1 MASDITR
8 TAMLD
13 DGDTLL
19 TLYRYHLHV
28 TDSTG
33 ETTTHSFDG
42 RVCTVGTHPDNHL
55 CLDDPEVSRQH
66 CQIEVEADG
75 YRLRDLNSKNGC
87 YLGALR
93 LGEIYLENG
102 TTWRIGRHEIRFEP
116 TDETVD
122 IRLSRK
128 SHFSGLIGGSTAMRE
143 VFGVLERVA
152 PTEAT
157 VLIEG
162 ESGTGKE
169 LAARAIHERSKR
181 KDGPFVVFD
190 CSAVA
195 KDLLESELFG
205 HVKGAFTGAVASRDG
220 LFAAASGG
228 TLFLDEIG
236 DMPIE
241 VQVALLRVLETG
253 EVRPVGGHRA
263 RAVDV
268 RLVAATDA
276 KLQER
281 VSAGTFR
288 LALLQRISG
297 YQIHMPPLR
306 ERRDDV
312 GRLLARFLHE
322 ELERQGHL
330 DRLHPQDRGAKP
342 WLPAVIVG
350 RLLRYRWPG
359 NVREL
364 RNVVRQ
370 IVITN
375 RSTQTF
381 ELDPAVEA
389 LFLTEPSAPSAPV
402 VAEVDAPAAQ
412 RRPADITDAQ
422 LVSTLRENDY
432 RYESTARALGIA
444 RNSLMA
450 LIEKSPS
457 VRRPRDIAPHEITAT
472 LAACDG
478 DTTRA
483 AAALGVPR
491 RGLQRRITELGL

>member
-205 HVKGAFTGAVASRDG
+205 HVKGAFTGAHAERKGAFELAD
-220 LFAAASGG
+220 GG
-228 TLFLDEIG
+228 TLFLDELG
-236 DMPIE
+236 ELSLDLQPK
-241 VQVALLRVLETG
+241 LLRALESHTI
-253 EVRPVGGHRA
+253 RRVGDSRTIDCNT
-263 RAVDV
+263 RI
-268 RLVAATDA
+268 LAATNRNL
-276 KLQER
+276 KRE
-281 VSAGTFR
+281 VEAGHFREDLYYR
-288 LALLQRISG
+288 LAVIQLAL
-297 YQIHMPPLR
+297 PPLR
-306 ERRDDV
+306 KRVEDIPLLVEHFLGELGERSDGQLQV
-312 GRLLARFLHE
+312 SFSTMEKLKKH
-322 ELERQGHL
+322 
-330 DRLHPQDRGAKP
+330 
-342 WLPAVIVG
+342 
-350 RLLRYRWPG
+350 RWPG

-364 RNVVRQ
+364 RNFVERAAVLSEDGR
-370 IVITN
+370 VET
-375 RSTQTF
+375 RFLKLGRPRTETGAQT
-381 ELDPAVEA
+381 EEGGGGMLDGIAQGAIADEMPFKDAKGRLVEA
-389 LFLTEPSAPSAPV
+389 FEKAYWSALLERSGGNV
-402 VAEVDAPAAQ
+402 SQAA
-412 RRPADITDAQ
+412 RLAGVHR
-422 LVSTLRENDY
+422 
-432 RYESTARALGIA
+432 
-444 RNSLMA
+444 
-450 LIEKSPS
+450 KS
-457 VRRPRDIAPHEITAT
+457 VEYIMRKLDLKRK
-472 LAACDG
+472 
-478 DTTRA
+478 
-483 AAALGVPR
+483 
-491 RGLQRRITELGL
+491 